1 MLKELKP
8 ALALLALLTVV
19 TGGFYPLVVTGVAQ
33 GVFPH
38 QANGSL
44 IERDGK
50 VAGSELVGQPFS
62 APKYFW
68 SRPSA
73 TGPVPYNGGA
83 SSGSNQGPTNPA
95 LEEAVKARI
104 AALKTADP
112 GNPLP
117 IPVDLVT
124 ASGSG
129 LDPHIS
135 PAAAE
140 YQVGRVARA
149 RNLDAAA
156 VRSLV
161 ATHTEDRQFGVLG
174 ESRVNVLALNMALD
188 RAVKP

>member
-8 ALALLALLTVV
+8 ALLLLALLTVV
-19 TGGFYPLVVTGVAQ
+19 TGGLYPLVVTGIAQ
-33 GVFPH
+33 GLFPH

-50 VAGSELVGQPFS
+50 VLGSELVGQPFTD
-62 APKYFW
+62 PKYFW

-73 TGPVPYNGGA
+73 TGPVPYNAGA
-83 SSGSNQGPTNPA
+83 SSGSNQGPLNPA
-95 LEEAVKARI
+95 LADAVKARI
-104 AALKTADP
+104 DALKAADP
-112 GNPLP
+112 GNTAP

-149 RNLDAAA
+149 RGLTPDA
-156 VRSLV
+156 VRALV
-161 ATHTEDRQFGVLG
+161 SRYSEGRAFGVLG
-174 ESRVNVLALNMALD
+174 EQRVNVLRLNLALD
-188 RAVKP
+188 AAPR